1 VFEALTGGLD
11 VTLPMLLWLLA
22 AGALAGW
29 IDAVVGGGGLIQL
42 PALLLVPGMSP
53 VQAVATNKIGS
64 IAGTTASAITYLRKI
79 TPDRSATIPAAASA
93 FLGAV
98 LGAKL
103 ATLVPAELF
112 TPIIL
117 LALIGVGLFTLLNPS
132 LGADVKLRFG
142 ESSKRHHALS
152 WLIGLIIGVYDG
164 VLGPGT
170 GSFLVIAF
178 VTVIG
183 FSFLQ
188 ASATAKVINWATNFG
203 ALVYFVPDGQVVWL
217 LGLVVAVGNVAGG
230 VFGARTALKK
240 GSGFVRVIFVV
251 VVSAMILKLGF
262 DVVSSLIR

>member
-1 VFEALTGGLD
+1 MSEVLTGGID
-11 VTLPMLLWLLA
+11 VTLVMLLWLLA

-42 PALLLVPGMSP
+42 PALLLVPGMTP
-53 VQAVATNKIGS
+53 VQAVATNKVGS
-64 IAGTTASAITYLRKI
+64 IAGTTASAVTYLRRV
-79 TPDRSATIPAAASA
+79 TPDRSATIPAAATA

-103 ATLVPAELF
+103 ATLVPSQLF

-117 LALIGVGLFTLLNPS
+117 AALVAVGLFTLLNPS
-132 LGADVKLRFG
+132 LGADASLRFG
-142 ESSKRHHALS
+142 ETSKRHHALS
-152 WLIGLIIGVYDG
+152 WLIGLIVGIYDG

-178 VTVIG
+178 VSIIG

-188 ASATAKVINWATNFG
+188 ASATAKVVNWATNFG

-217 LGLVVAVGNVAGG
+217 LGLVVAAGNVTGG
-230 VFGARTALKK
+230 IIGARTAIAK
-240 GSGFVRVIFVV
+240 GSGFVRIVFIV
-251 VVSAMILKLGF
+251 VVSAMVLKLGY
-262 DVVSSLIR
+262 DVVTDLIR

>member
-1 VFEALTGGLD
+1 MFEALAGGID
-11 VTLPMLLWLLA
+11 VTWTMVLWLLA
-22 AGALAGW
+22 AGVLAGW

-64 IAGTTASAITYLRKI
+64 IAGTTASAVTYLRKI

-103 ATLVPAELF
+103 ATLVPSEAF

-117 LALIGVGLFTLLNPS
+117 LALIGVGIFTVLNPS
-132 LGADVKLRFG
+132 LGADATLRFG
-142 ESSKRHHALS
+142 ETSKRHHALS
-152 WLIGLIIGVYDG
+152 WLIGLVIGGYDG

-178 VTVIG
+178 VSIIG

-203 ALVYFVPDGQVVWL
+203 ALVYFIPDGQVVWL
-217 LGLVVAVGNVAGG
+217 LGVIMAVGNVTGG
-230 VFGARTALKK
+230 IFGARTALAK
-240 GSGFVRVIFVV
+240 GSGFVRVVFVI
-251 VVSAMILKLGF
+251 VVSALILKLGF
-262 DVVSSLIR
+262 DFISTLIH

>member
-1 VFEALTGGLD
+1 MEALTSGID
-11 VTLPMLLWLLA
+11 VTLGMLLWLLA

-42 PALLLVPGMSP
+42 PALLLVPGMTP
-53 VQAVATNKIGS
+53 VQAVATNKVGS
-64 IAGTTASAITYLRKI
+64 IAGTTASAVTYLRKI
-79 TPDRSATIPAAASA
+79 TPDRSATIPAAATA

-103 ATLVPAELF
+103 ATFIPSELF

-117 LALIGVGLFTLLNPS
+117 AALIGVGAFTVLNPS
-132 LGADVKLRFG
+132 LGADASLRFG
-142 ESSKRHHALS
+142 ESSKRHHGLS
-152 WLIGLIIGVYDG
+152 WLIGLVIGIYDG

-203 ALVYFVPDGQVVWL
+203 ALVYFIPDGQVVWA

-230 VFGARTALKK
+230 IFGARTALKK
-240 GSGFVRVIFVV
+240 GSGFVRLVFVI
-251 VVSAMILKLGF
+251 VVSAMILKLGY
-262 DVVSSLIR
+262 DVISGLIH

>member
-1 VFEALTGGLD
+1 MEALTSGID
-11 VTLPMLLWLLA
+11 VTLGMLLWLLA

-42 PALLLVPGMSP
+42 PALLLVPGMTP
-53 VQAVATNKIGS
+53 VQAVATNKVGS
-64 IAGTTASAITYLRKI
+64 IAGTTASAVTYLRKI
-79 TPDRSATIPAAASA
+79 TPDRSATIPAAATA

-103 ATLVPAELF
+103 ATFIPSELF

-117 LALIGVGLFTLLNPS
+117 AALIGVGAFTVLNPS
-132 LGADVKLRFG
+132 LGADASLRFG
-142 ESSKRHHALS
+142 ESSKRHHGLS
-152 WLIGLIIGVYDG
+152 WLIGLVIGIYDG

-203 ALVYFVPDGQVVWL
+203 ALVYFIPDGQVVWL
-217 LGLVVAVGNVAGG
+217 LGVIMAVGNVTGG
-230 VFGARTALKK
+230 IFGARTALAK
-240 GSGFVRVIFVV
+240 GSGFVRVVFVI
-251 VVSAMILKLGF
+251 VVSALILKLGF
-262 DVVSSLIR
+262 DFISTLIH

>member
-1 VFEALTGGLD
+1 MSEVLTGGID
-11 VTLPMLLWLLA
+11 VTLVMLLWLLA

-42 PALLLVPGMSP
+42 PALLLVPGMTP
-53 VQAVATNKIGS
+53 VQAVATNKVGS
-64 IAGTTASAITYLRKI
+64 IAGTTASAVTYLRRI
-79 TPDRSATIPAAASA
+79 TPDRSATIPAAATA

-103 ATLVPAELF
+103 ATLVPGELF

-117 LALIGVGLFTLLNPS
+117 VALIGVGLFTLLNPS
-132 LGADVKLRFG
+132 LGADASLRF
-142 ESSKRHHALS
+142 EETSKRHHALS
-152 WLIGLIIGVYDG
+152 WLIGLVIGVYDG

-178 VTVIG
+178 VTLIG

-188 ASATAKVINWATNFG
+188 ASATAKVVNWATNFG

-217 LGLVVAVGNVAGG
+217 LGLVVAAGNVVGG
-230 VFGARTALKK
+230 IIGARTAIAK
-240 GSGFVRVIFVV
+240 GSGFVRIVFVV
-251 VVSAMILKLGF
+251 VVSAMILKLGY
-262 DVVSSLIR
+262 DVLTDLIR

>member
-1 VFEALTGGLD
+1 MEALTSGID
-11 VTLPMLLWLLA
+11 VTLGMLLWLLA

-42 PALLLVPGMSP
+42 PALLLVPGMTP
-53 VQAVATNKIGS
+53 VQAVATNKVGS
-64 IAGTTASAITYLRKI
+64 IAGTTASAVTYLRKI
-79 TPDRSATIPAAASA
+79 TPDRSATIPAAATA

-103 ATLVPAELF
+103 ATFIPSELF

-117 LALIGVGLFTLLNPS
+117 AALIGVGAFTVLNPS
-132 LGADVKLRFG
+132 LGADASLRFG
-142 ESSKRHHALS
+142 ESSKRHHGLS
-152 WLIGLIIGVYDG
+152 WLIGLVIGIYDG

-183 FSFLQ
+183 FSVLQ

-203 ALVYFVPDGQVVWL
+203 ALVYFIPDGQVVWA

-230 VFGARTALKK
+230 IFGARTALKK
-240 GSGFVRVIFVV
+240 GSGFVRVVFVI
-251 VVSAMILKLGF
+251 VVSAMIIKLGY
-262 DVVSSLIR
+262 DVISGLIH

>member
-1 VFEALTGGLD
+1 MSEVLTGGID
-11 VTLPMLLWLLA
+11 VTLVMLLWLLA

-42 PALLLVPGMSP
+42 PALLLVPGMTP
-53 VQAVATNKIGS
+53 VQAVATNKVGS
-64 IAGTTASAITYLRKI
+64 IAGTTASAVTYLRRV
-79 TPDRSATIPAAASA
+79 TPDRSATIPAAATA

-117 LALIGVGLFTLLNPS
+117 AALIAVGIFTLLNPS
-132 LGADVKLRFG
+132 LGTDARLRFE
-142 ESSKRHHALS
+142 ESSKRHHAVS
-152 WLIGLIIGVYDG
+152 WLIGLVIGIYDG

-178 VTVIG
+178 VSIIG

-188 ASATAKVINWATNFG
+188 ASATAKIVNWATNFG

-217 LGLVVAVGNVAGG
+217 LGLVVAAGNVTGG
-230 VFGARTALKK
+230 IIGARTAIAK
-240 GSGFVRVIFVV
+240 GSGFVRIVFIV
-251 VVSAMILKLGF
+251 VVSAMVLKLGY
-262 DVVSSLIR
+262 DVVADLIR